1 VAAQPY
7 DIFIRNGTVVDGLG
21 GKPYVA
27 NVAISSG
34 RIVAVDSELT
44 GSGTEEIDAR
54 GLLVA
59 PGFVDIHTHY
69 DAQVIWES
77 QLSPSSDHGVTTV
90 VMGNCGVGFAPC
102 RPTDRQRLIQLM
114 EGVEDIPGVVMA
126 EGLTW
131 EWESY
136 PEYLDAVGSRPHDIN
151 IASYVPHAPLRVYVM
166 GERAAAGEHSTAA
179 DRTRMAELMGE
190 AMRAG
195 ALGFAS
201 SRSLFHRSSS
211 GEAICTLDADEAE
224 LSQIAAAVRD
234 HGDGILQVAVDFAGG
249 RNADEEFSLLERVA
263 RSADRNMTLPIA
275 QLHTDP
281 DGWRNIAARIC
292 RANET
297 GARMGGQALPRGI
310 GMLFGLTLSAHPFF
324 LKPSYQAIA
333 HLPIGEQLARMRDS
347 DVRARILSEES
358 VTYPLPV
365 ANTLNLFDGMFE
377 VGDPFDY
384 EPPPHCSIAARAA
397 AMNVS
402 PEGLAYDLLVSH
414 GGEPALFLPF
424 ANYAAGNLDTAL
436 EMFRHPYIVPGL
448 GDGGAHYGI
457 ICDASYTTFLLSY
470 WTRDRQRGE
479 LLGVPEVVRAIS
491 HDTAELVGLRDRGV
505 VAPGY
510 NADLN
515 IIDYD
520 NLQLNAPEVAFDL
533 PKGGRRLKQ
542 CARGYLVTIVNGVVV
557 YRNGAST
564 GALPGALVRGRK
576 AAPSRAPRVSPTTE
590 AG

>member
-1 VAAQPY
+1 MTAHSY
-7 DIFIRNGTVVDGLG
+7 DVLIRNGTVVDGLG
-21 GKPYVA
+21 ADPFAADVA
-27 NVAISSG
+27 VSSG
-34 RIVAVDSELT
+34 RIVAVGSNLT
-44 GSGTEEIDAR
+44 GSGAEEFDAD
-54 GLLVA
+54 GLLVT

-77 QLSPSSDHGVTTV
+77 RLSPSSDHGVTTV

-102 RPTDRQRLIQLM
+102 RPADRQRLIQLM

-136 PEYLDAVGSRPHDIN
+136 PEYLHAVGSRPHDIN
-151 IASYVPHAPLRVYVM
+151 IGSYLPHAPLRVYVM
-166 GERAAAGEHSTAA
+166 GERAAAGELSTAA
-179 DRTRMAELMGE
+179 DRARMAELTGE

-201 SRSLFHRSSS
+201 SRSLFHKSSS
-211 GEAICTLDADEAE
+211 GDAICTLDADEAE
-224 LSQIAAAVRD
+224 LTQIAAATRD
-234 HGDGILQVAVDFAGG
+234 HGDGILQVAVDFANG
-249 RNADEEFSLLERVA
+249 RNAADEFSLLERVA
-263 RSADRNMTLPIA
+263 RSADRKMTLPIA

-281 DGWRNIAARIC
+281 EGWRNTVARIC

-297 GARMGGQALPRGI
+297 GARMGAQALPRGI
-310 GMLFGLTLSAHPFF
+310 GMLFGLNLSAHPFF
-324 LKPSYQAIA
+324 LKPSYRAIA
-333 HLPIGEQLARMRDS
+333 HLPISEQVVRMREPGL
-347 DVRARILSEES
+347 RARILGEDSIP
-358 VTYPLPV
+358 YPLPV

-377 VGDPFDY
+377 VGEPFDY
-384 EPPPHCSIAARAA
+384 EPSLDDSIAARAA
-397 AMNVS
+397 AMGLS
-402 PEGLAYDLLVSH
+402 PAALAYDLLISH
-414 GGEPALFLPF
+414 DGGPAIFLPF
-424 ANYAAGNLDTAL
+424 ANYAAGNLDAAM
-436 EMFRHPYIVPGL
+436 EMFRHPCIVPGL

-470 WTRDRQRGE
+470 WTRDRRRGE
-479 LLGVPEVVRAIS
+479 RLWLPEVIRAIS
-491 HDTAELVGLRDRGV
+491 HDTAELVGLNDRGV

-520 NLQLNAPEVAFDL
+520 NLRLNAPHVAFDL

-542 CARGYLVTIVNGVVV
+542 SAQGYVATIVNGVVV
-557 YRNGAST
+557 YRNGSPT

-576 AAPSRAPRVSPTTE
+576 AAPSRSAHVGTGS
-590 AG
+590 